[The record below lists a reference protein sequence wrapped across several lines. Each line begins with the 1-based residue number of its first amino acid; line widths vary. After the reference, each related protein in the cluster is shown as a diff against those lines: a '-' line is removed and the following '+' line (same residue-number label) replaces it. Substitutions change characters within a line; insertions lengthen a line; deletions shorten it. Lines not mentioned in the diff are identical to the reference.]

1 MRYAKISTQNSYF
14 LGAKTVKSGFSEG
27 QGAKFWLF
35 ARRHSLCKLFLLF
48 RKNK

>member
-27 QGAKFWLF
+27 QGAKFGY
-35 ARRHSLCKLFLLF
+35 SLVDTRSVRSCIVY
-48 RKNK
+48 KN